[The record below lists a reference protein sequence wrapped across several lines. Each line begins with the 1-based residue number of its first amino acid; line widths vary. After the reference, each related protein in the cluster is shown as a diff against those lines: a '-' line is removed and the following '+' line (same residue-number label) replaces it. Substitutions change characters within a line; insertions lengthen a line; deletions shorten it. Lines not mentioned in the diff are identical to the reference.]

1 MIHRAALCAVFGA
14 FVLLAGTV
22 VAQGRDPLGAPQP
35 DKTLRDAEF
44 GVVARHLGLERRVEM
59 LQWQASPAGYAKT
72 WSEQPIDS
80 SRFAP
85 GYGNPG
91 AMPLRGRRW
100 VAETVLVDG
109 KPLDPEVL
117 RALGEWHEFRP
128 SFSALPGNL
137 AATFQPEGNGLG
149 SAENPL
155 DPRIGDLR
163 IHWRE
168 LVLPPLDDKVVLKN
182 GRWQLV
188 DPQPPSQALA
198 GAAPRDAPDTS
209 PRRAAWLFGG
219 AVFALVFAFVAHRRR
234 RKH

>member
-1 MIHRAALCAVFGA
+1 MIHRTALCAVFA
-14 FVLLAGTV
+14 ALALLAGPA
-22 VAQGRDPLGAPQP
+22 VAQDLEPLGAPQL
-35 DKTLRDAEF
+35 DKTLRDPEF
-44 GVVARHLGLERRVEM
+44 GVIARHLGLERQVEM
-59 LQWQASPAGYAKT
+59 LQWQASRNGYTKT
-72 WSEQPIDS
+72 WSTRPIDS

-85 GYGNPG
+85 EYRNPG
-91 AMPLRGRRW
+91 ALPLRSRRW
-100 VAETVLVDG
+100 VAGAVFVDG

-117 RALGEWHEFRP
+117 RTLGEWHEFRP

-168 LVLPPLDDKVVLKN
+168 LVLPPLDDKVALKH

-188 DPQPPSQALA
+188 ASQPGSRASA
-198 GAAPRDAPDTS
+198 NAAPQEETDAP
-209 PRRAAWLFGG
+209 PHRATWLFGG
-219 AVFALVFAFVAHRRR
+219 AFVALVIAFAARRR
-234 RKH
+234 RRNR